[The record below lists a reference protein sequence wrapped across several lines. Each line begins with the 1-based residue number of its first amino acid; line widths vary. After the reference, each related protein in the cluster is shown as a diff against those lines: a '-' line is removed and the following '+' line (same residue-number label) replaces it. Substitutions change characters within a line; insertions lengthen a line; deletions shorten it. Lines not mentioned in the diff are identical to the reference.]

1 MSNKN
6 KIMDFFSAL
15 GRSLLMPIA
24 ALAACGI
31 FLGLSSALMK
41 AQVQEA
47 LPFLSQ
53 TYVYFI
59 IYTINKVAGVV
70 FTLIPVLFAISIAF
84 GMVKEEKE
92 IAAFAGFIGYYTF
105 LVASAAM
112 INSGFTDFSALRI
125 ASTLGVET
133 VDMGAVAGI
142 VIGLIAAWLH
152 SKYHKITFPV
162 AISFYGGKRFVAL
175 AVMMASTVFGLV
187 APFIW
192 EPVSIAINSLGDVIS
207 AAGIFGVFGYGF
219 LERLL
224 IPTGLHHVLNGIFR
238 TTAIGGVFEGVEGC
252 LNIFLQFVDQ
262 VELSE
267 LAPFAI
273 FLGQGKMPMMMFGLP
288 AAALAI
294 YRTSPEEKK
303 PKVKALMIAGV
314 AASVVSGITEPLE
327 FAFMFVAPQL
337 FLFHAVMGGVSFA
350 AMAALHVVIGNTG
363 GGLIDYLI
371 WGVFQPGSNWYWVI
385 VVGIPFAFIY
395 YYVFKT
401 YLAKK
406 QISIEVAEEEDE
418 DAGSSAL
425 SLDDQQKAKSYR
437 IIEGLGG
444 FDNIVAVN
452 NCLTRLRV
460 DLVDPSKVRE
470 DILKK
475 TGSNGFIRPSE
486 KHIQVVYGPKVE
498 GIAANVRECLKAGKG
513 AAEAFAASHK
523 NDAAEEVSTARPKA
537 AAARKSQLVAP
548 VGGRVL
554 PMSEA
559 KDENFAA
566 GILGDGVVIQ
576 PTENVIVSPCDGT
589 VTHSSEDNKHAIGL
603 ESAAGVEI
611 LIHIGVD
618 TVSMN
623 GEGFTLLKK
632 EGDPVKAGEALV
644 RFDKKLIE
652 SKGLCSDVML
662 IVLESD
668 EELPAEYITGVT
680 AQAGKTVLAKLG

>member
-1 MSNKN
+1 MKKN

-47 LPFLSQ
+47 VPFLSQ
-53 TYVYFI
+53 TYVYFV
-59 IYTINKVAGVV
+59 IYTINKVSGVV

-125 ASTLGVET
+125 ANILGVET
-133 VDMGAVAGI
+133 MDMGAVAGI
-142 VIGLIAAWLH
+142 AVGLITAALH

-175 AVMMASTVFGLV
+175 AVMLVSTVFGLI
-187 APFIW
+187 APLIW
-192 EPVSIAINSLGDVIS
+192 EPVSIAINSLGDAIS
-207 AAGIFGVFGYGF
+207 AAGILGVFGYGF

-238 TTAIGGVFEGVEGC
+238 TTAIGGVYKGVEGC
-252 LNIFLQFVDQ
+252 LNIFLQFVDK
-262 VELSE
+262 VDISE
-267 LAPFAI
+267 LAPFTT

-288 AAALAI
+288 AATLAI

-337 FLFHAVMGGVSFA
+337 FLFHALMGGISFA
-350 AMAALHVVIGNTG
+350 SMSALGVVIGNTG

-371 WGVFQPGSNWYWVI
+371 WGVFQPGSRWYWVI
-385 VVGIPFAFIY
+385 IVGIPFMFIY
-395 YYVFKT
+395 YFVFKT

-406 QISIEVAEEEDE
+406 NISIEVAEDDGDE
-418 DAGSSAL
+418 DTTSSL
-425 SLDDQQKAKSYR
+425 SLDDKAKAKAYR

-444 FDNIVAVN
+444 FDNIVEVN

-460 DLVDPSKVRE
+460 DLVDPAKVQE
-470 DILKK
+470 DVLKK

-498 GIAANVRECLKAGKG
+498 AIAANVRECLKAGKG
-513 AAEAFAASHK
+513 AA
-523 NDAAEEVSTARPKA
+523 DA
-537 AAARKSQLVAP
+537 
-548 VGGRVL
+548 
-554 PMSEA
+554 
-559 KDENFAA
+559 FAA
-566 GILGDGVVIQ
+566 GILGGGVVVR
-576 PTENVIVSPCDGT
+576 PTSEVVAAPCDGT
-589 VTHSSEDNKHAIGL
+589 ITHASEDNKHAVGIQSVSGQ
-603 ESAAGVEI
+603 EI
-611 LIHIGVD
+611 LIHVGVD
-618 TVSMN
+618 TVSMK
-623 GEGFTLLKK
+623 GEGFTFLKK
-632 EGDPVKAGEALV
+632 EGEAVKTGEPIL
-644 RFDKKLIE
+644 RFQQGPD
-652 SKGLCSDVML
+652 
-662 IVLESD
+662 
-668 EELPAEYITGVT
+668 
-680 AQAGKTVLAKLG
+680 

>member
-1 MSNKN
+1 MSKKA

-41 AQVQEA
+41 AQIQEA
-47 LPFLSQ
+47 VPFLSQ
-53 TYVYFI
+53 GFVYFI
-59 IYTINKVAGVV
+59 IFTINKVSGVV
-70 FTLIPVLFAISIAF
+70 FTLIPVLFSISIAF

-112 INSGFTDFSALRI
+112 INSGFMDFSALRI
-125 ASTLGVET
+125 ANILGVET
-133 VDMGAVAGI
+133 MDMGAVAGI
-142 VIGLIAAWLH
+142 AVGLITAGLH

-175 AVMMASTVFGLV
+175 AVMLASTVFGLI

-192 EPVSIAINSLGDVIS
+192 EPVSIAINSLGDAIS

-238 TTAIGGVFEGVEGC
+238 TTAIGGVYEGVEGC
-252 LNIFLQFVDQ
+252 LNIFLQFVDK
-262 VELSE
+262 VDISE
-267 LAPFAI
+267 LAPFTI

-350 AMAALHVVIGNTG
+350 AMAALKVIIGNTG

-401 YLAKK
+401 YLTKK
-406 QISIEVAEEEDE
+406 QISIEVAEEDDG

-444 FDNIVAVN
+444 FDNIVEVN

-523 NDAAEEVSTARPKA
+523 DVAEEAAAAKPKA
-537 AAARKSQLVAP
+537 EAARKSQLVAP
-548 VGGRVL
+548 VGGRVR

-566 GILGDGVVIQ
+566 KILGDGVVIQ
-576 PTENVIVSPCDGT
+576 PAENVIVAPCDGT
-589 VTHSSEDNKHAIGL
+589 ITHSSEDNKHAIGL

-618 TVSMN
+618 TVGMN

-632 EGDPVKAGEALV
+632 EGDRVKAGESLV

-662 IVLESD
+662 IVLEGD
-668 EELPAEYITGVT
+668 EELPAEYITGIT
-680 AQAGKTVLAKLG
+680 AQAGKTTVAKLG

>member
-262 VELSE
+262 VPLAD
-267 LAPFAI
+267 LAPFTI

-294 YRTSPEEKK
+294 YQTSPEEKK

-314 AASVVSGITEPLE
+314 AASIVSGITEPLE
-327 FAFMFVAPQL
+327 FSFMFIAPQL
-337 FLFHAVMGGVSFA
+337 FLFHAVMGGMSFA
-350 AMAALHVVIGNTG
+350 LMAGLNVIIGNTG

-371 WGVFQPGSNWYWVI
+371 WGVFQPGSHWYWVI
-385 VVGIPFAFIY
+385 IVGIPFAIIY
-395 YYVFKT
+395 YIVFKR
-401 YLAKK
+401 YLTKK
-406 QISIEVAEEEDE
+406 NISIDVAEDEEEVDTSLSMDE
-418 DAGSSAL
+418 
-425 SLDDQQKAKSYR
+425 QQKAKAYR
-437 IIEGLGG
+437 IIQGLGG
-444 FDNIVAVN
+444 VENIVVAN

-460 DLVDPSKVRE
+460 DLVDPSKVQE

-475 TGSNGFIRPSE
+475 TGASGFIRPSE

-498 GIAANVRECLKAGKG
+498 AIAANVRECLKAGP
-513 AAEAFAASHK
+513 AAEKAFMEKLPA
-523 NDAAEEVSTARPKA
+523 AAESAPA
-537 AAARKSQLVAP
+537 QAARKASAQKLELRAP
-548 VGGRVL
+548 VSGQVL
-554 PMSEA
+554 PMTEA
-559 KDENFAA
+559 KDENFSSLL
-566 GILGDGVVIQ
+566 LGDGVVIQ
-576 PTENVIVSPCDGT
+576 PTEDLIVAPCDGV
-589 VTHSSEDNKHAIGL
+589 VTHASEDNKHAIGL
-603 ESAAGVEI
+603 QSTGGQEI
-611 LIHIGVD
+611 LIHVGVD
-618 TVSMN
+618 TVSLK
-623 GEGFTLLKK
+623 GEGFQPLKA
-632 EGDPVKAGEALV
+632 EGSAVKAGEPLLRFSRAL
-644 RFDKKLIE
+644 IA
-652 SKGLCSDVML
+652 SKQLCDDVMVIL
-662 IVLESD
+662 VED
-668 EELPAEYITGVT
+668 EGPVTAQYITGIT
-680 AQAGKTVLAKLG
+680 AQAGKTIVANIG

>member
-1 MSNKN
+1 MKKN
-6 KIMDFFSAL
+6 RIMDFFSAL

-47 LPFLSQ
+47 VPFLSQ
-53 TYVYFI
+53 TYIYFI
-59 IYTINKVAGVV
+59 IYTINKVSGVV

-84 GMVKEEKE
+84 GMVKQEKE

-112 INSGFTDFSALRI
+112 INSGFMDFSALRI
-125 ASTLGVET
+125 ANILGVET
-133 VDMGAVAGI
+133 MDMGAVAGI
-142 VIGLIAAWLH
+142 SIGLITASLH
-152 SKYHKITFPV
+152 NKYHKITFPV

-175 AVMMASTVFGLV
+175 AVMLASTVFGLI

-238 TTAIGGVFEGVEGC
+238 TTAIGGVYEGVEGC

-262 VELSE
+262 VDLSE
-267 LAPFAI
+267 LAPYTI

-337 FLFHAVMGGVSFA
+337 FLFHAVMGGISFA
-350 AMAALHVVIGNTG
+350 SMAALDVIIGNTG
-363 GGLIDYLI
+363 GGLIDYFI
-371 WGVFQPGSNWYWVI
+371 WGVFQPGSHWYWVI
-385 VVGIPFAFIY
+385 VVGIPFMFIY
-395 YYVFKT
+395 YFVFKT
-401 YLAKK
+401 YLSKK
-406 QISIEVAEEEDE
+406 NISIDVAD
-418 DAGSSAL
+418 DDGDDLDTGL
-425 SLDDQQKAKSYR
+425 SMDDKQKARSYR

-444 FDNIVAVN
+444 FDNIVEVN

-460 DLVDPSKVRE
+460 DLVDPSKVQE
-470 DILKK
+470 DLLKK
-475 TGSNGFIRPSE
+475 TGASGFVRPSE
-486 KHIQVVYGPKVE
+486 KHIQVIYGPKVE
-498 GIAANVRECLKAGKG
+498 GIAPNVRECLKAGK
-513 AAEAFAASHK
+513 AAADAFLAQNPGLAS
-523 NDAAEEVSTARPKA
+523 APVEEKKAPKA
-537 AAARKSQLVAP
+537 PAAHLDLKAP
-548 VGGRVL
+548 VSGEVV

-559 KDENFAA
+559 KDENFAQ
-566 GILGDGVVIQ
+566 GILGGGVVVRPSSQ
-576 PTENVIVSPCDGT
+576 VVVAPCDGT
-589 VTHSSEDNKHAIGL
+589 VTHASEDNKHAIGL
-603 ESAAGVEI
+603 QSTTGQDI
-611 LIHIGVD
+611 LIHVGVD
-618 TVSMN
+618 TVNMN
-623 GEGFTLLKK
+623 GEGFKLLKK
-632 EGDPVKAGEALV
+632 EGDAVKAGEPMLE
-644 RFDKKLIE
+644 FDISLIE
-652 SKGLCSDVML
+652 SKGLCADVMMIL
-662 IVLESD
+662 IED
-668 EELPAEYITGVT
+668 ENEVDAEYITGIT
-680 AQAGKTVLAKLG
+680 AEAGGTVVAKL